1 MKQINQADQ
10 QLARQAIGLLDLTSL
25 SNDDDAERVI
35 SLCQRALTP
44 FGPVAAVCVFPR
56 FVTLARKT
64 LDRLGAS
71 AIRVATVVNFPY
83 GGPNVASAVS
93 ETEAVLKAGAN
104 EVDLVYPYRSL
115 LMGDTQ
121 TGKTMV
127 SACREL
133 CAGRARLKVILETG
147 ELRDPQMIR
156 QASQDAIAAGAD
168 FLKTS
173 TGKVLINATEQAA
186 RIMLEAI
193 AERGGLVGLKAA
205 GGIRTFDDARTYIE
219 LAKAR
224 FGADWV
230 DADHLRLGASGL
242 LDELLAQLEWSAAPP
257 TKRRGRK

>member
-1 MKQINQADQ
+1 MKQINQTDR
-10 QLARQAIGLLDLTSL
+10 QLAHQALGLLDLTSL
-25 SNDDDAERVI
+25 SNDDDAERIV
-35 SLCQRALTP
+35 SLCQRAMTP

-56 FVTLARKT
+56 FVALARKT
-64 LDRLGAS
+64 LDGLGAPG
-71 AIRVATVVNFPY
+71 IRVATVVNFPY

-93 ETEAVLKAGAN
+93 ETEAVLRAGAN

-121 TGKTMV
+121 TGLTMV
-127 SACREL
+127 SACRDL
-133 CAGRARLKVILETG
+133 CTGRARLKVILETG

-173 TGKVLINATEQAA
+173 TGKVLVNATEQAV

-205 GGIRTFDDARTYIE
+205 GGIRTLADARTYIE
-219 LAKAR
+219 LARSR
-224 FGADWV
+224 FGAGWV

-242 LDELLAQLEWSAAPP
+242 LDELLAHLEWSAEPS
-257 TKRRGRK
+257 GSD